1 MISANYLHGPCTI
14 SIMVLGSVE
23 FVYSMEVKCYFRV
36 SRKVFRTFE
45 IMVIG
50 PGIDYNWWT

>member
-1 MISANYLHGPCTI
+1 M
-14 SIMVLGSVE
+14 
-23 FVYSMEVKCYFRV
+23 FVRPMEVKCCFRV

-50 PGIDYNWWT
+50 PGMDYFGDGLMIGRPKWNYLK